1 MSSLKKILKQF
12 AYPYKKYFFSGVF
25 FNILYSL
32 FSVVSVLS
40 IMPILDMLLGGS
52 VRQQETLAH
61 VQEQITDG
69 WSGWFTRLKYEFY
82 LYLQNNIEQ
91 VGAKTFLTYLC
102 IAVVCLFLLRNVFRY
117 IAQYFIVLL
126 RSGVSKDLRLAMF
139 DKILALPVSFFT
151 ERKKG
156 DIMIRLSGDVGEV
169 EGNILNAVLELFRT
183 PFSILITLASL
194 LIISPS
200 LTVIALVVLP
210 FMAWIISSIGK
221 SLKKDARRGL
231 NESGNVL
238 SIIDETLN
246 GGKVIKI
253 FNAEETMRQRFMNSV
268 LYLRKLSI
276 NMMKK
281 YELASPSSEFL
292 GSVAMIV
299 ITWYGGTL
307 ILEGKGMD
315 LSSFLVYTGLFFQ
328 LLEPAKTLST
338 SLTNLHKGSASTDR
352 LIETLETSVQ
362 IYEPE
367 NPVELTEIKQG
378 ITFQNVEFQYEEK
391 QPVLQDVT
399 INIPIGKTVAIV
411 GQSGGGK
418 TTLANLLARFYDV
431 SGGKILVDG
440 HDLRD
445 LNLKSYRKLLGMVTQ
460 ESILFHDTIANN
472 IKLSNPNASMDDVI
486 NAARVANALEFIE
499 RQPEGFDTSIGEG
512 GAKLSGGQKQR
523 IAIARAILKNPPV
536 MILDEATSALDTQ
549 SERLVQ
555 EALDNL
561 MTNRTS
567 LVIAH
572 RLSTIINADL
582 IVVME
587 RGKVIEQG
595 THQELLEKNG
605 TYKNLIDM
613 QKFA

>member
-1 MSSLKKILKQF
+1 MNSLKKILKQF
-12 AYPYKKYFFSGVF
+12 AYPYKKEFLLGVF

-32 FSVVSVLS
+32 FSIVSVLA
-40 IMPILDMLLGGS
+40 IMPVLEMLLGGKS
-52 VRQQETLAH
+52 NEEAIIEKAKKEVETSNGFSA
-61 VQEQITDG
+61 E
-69 WSGWFTRLKYEFY
+69 LKYEMYQFFHKHMEGIDPKVA
-82 LYLQNNIEQ
+82 L
-91 VGAKTFLTYLC
+91 AYLC
-102 IAVVCLFLLRNVFRY
+102 GSVIVLFLLRNVFRY
-117 IAQYFIVLL
+117 LAQYFIVLL

-139 DKILALPVSFFT
+139 DKIISLPVSYFT

-169 EGNILNAVLELFRT
+169 EGNILNALLEIWRT
-183 PFSILITLASL
+183 PFSLLFTLITL
-194 LIISPS
+194 IVISPQ
-200 LTVIALVVLP
+200 LTLIALVVLP
-210 FMAWIISSIGK
+210 FMAWIISAIGK

-231 NESGNVL
+231 TESGNVL

-246 GGKVIKI
+246 GAKVIKI
-253 FNAEETMRQRFMNSV
+253 FNAEESMKNRFMNSV

-292 GSVAMIV
+292 GSVAMIF
-299 ITWYGGTL
+299 ITWYGGVL
-307 ILEGKGMD
+307 ILEGRGG
-315 LSSFLVYTGLFFQ
+315 LSLPSFLVYVALFFQ

-352 LIETLETSVQ
+352 LVEVLETSVQ
-362 IYEPE
+362 IYEPA
-367 NPVELTEIKQG
+367 NPVILTELKEG
-378 ITFQNVEFQYEEK
+378 IRFDNIDFQYQEGH
-391 QPVLQDVT
+391 PILQDVT
-399 INIPIGKTVAIV
+399 IDIPKGKTVAIV

-431 SGGKILVDG
+431 SKGKILIDG

-445 LNLKSYRKLLGMVTQ
+445 LSLKNYRKLLGMVTQ

-472 IKLSNPNASMDDVI
+472 IKLSNPNATMDEVI
-486 NAARVANALEFIE
+486 NAAKVANALEFIE
-499 RQPEGFDTSIGEG
+499 LLPEGFNTSIGES

-555 EALDNL
+555 EALENL
-561 MTNRTS
+561 MSNRTS

-572 RLSTIINADL
+572 RLSTIVNSDL

-595 THQELLEKNG
+595 THVELIEKDG
-605 TYKNLIDM
+605 AYKRLIDM
-613 QKFA
+613 QKFS